1 MRALSVFLGV
11 LLAALSV
18 TATAAQAQ
26 EKAAKPKPAVS
37 AAAPIN
43 LNTATAAQLEAL
55 PGIGPRTA
63 QLIVQHREKNG
74 NFKKVEELMNIKG
87 IGEKSFLKIKSMVTV
102 GGEKDRPDQSR

>member
-1 MRALSVFLGV
+1 MRARSTVAGI
-11 LLAALSV
+11 LLAALCLV
-18 TATAAQAQ
+18 APAIQAQ
-26 EKAAKPKPAVS
+26 EKAAKPKPAAS
-37 AAAPIN
+37 AATPIN

-87 IGEKSFLKIKSMVTV
+87 IGEKSFLKIKPMVTV
-102 GGEKDRPDQSR
+102 GGEKERPGQSW